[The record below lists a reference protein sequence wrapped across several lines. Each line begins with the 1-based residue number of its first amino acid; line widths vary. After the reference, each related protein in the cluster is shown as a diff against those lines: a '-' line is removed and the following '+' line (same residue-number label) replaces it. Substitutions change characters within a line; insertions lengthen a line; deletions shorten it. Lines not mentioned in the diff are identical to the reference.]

1 VANIENEAWLIVRK
15 AQAEAEQIKG
25 LAQVRRCKRVCR
37 VCKCV
42 SVDLASHGTLPRAMS
57 FVWLICGQ
65 NAATKRLEQA
75 RAEGLKYISQTFNWG
90 ANETKY
96 LMSLDYVFKLI
107 ESSADPASKLETFLG
122 LPADLRTVATRT

>member
-1 VANIENEAWLIVRK
+1 
-15 AQAEAEQIKG
+15 
-25 LAQVRRCKRVCR
+25 
-37 VCKCV
+37 
-42 SVDLASHGTLPRAMS
+42 MS